1 MPAPVLPARRPP
13 TSMELVDVRQIGVEE
28 EMFLIDPTTRR
39 LVGASDRAADPD
51 SPGEVEQELFLQQVE
66 IQTDPHRCL
75 GDLDDDLRAARR
87 EASRAADAAGTRLAA
102 VAAPVMAD
110 EAGDPTPKQ
119 RYDTMT
125 SRYGEVGRTALVCG
139 MHVHV
144 DVRDDDEAV
153 AVVDGLRPWLPLVLA
168 LSANSPFNLG
178 ADTGYA
184 SWRAQVWDAW
194 PSAGP
199 VEPFGSPA
207 EYRRAVEALIASG
220 AALDEGMIYFDARLA
235 RSFPTVEVRVADV
248 CTDRE
253 DAVVVAAV
261 VRGLVDLC
269 ADRQGGQSQTDPWRV
284 DLLRAARWRAR
295 RDGLTGLLVDPLSKR
310 TVPAAMAVETML
322 HVIGPALEANG
333 DADVVRE
340 GIARLLRG
348 GGGAQRQ
355 RAVAGADLDLSAV
368 VDDVVRRT

>member
-1 MPAPVLPARRPP
+1 
-13 TSMELVDVRQIGVEE
+13 VDVRQVGVEE
-28 EMFLIDPTTRR
+28 EMFLVDPRTRR
-39 LVGASDRAADPD
+39 LVAASDRAADPD

-66 IQTDPHRCL
+66 IQTGPHR
-75 GDLDDDLRAARR
+75 DLAALADDLRAARR
-87 EASRAADAAGTRLAA
+87 EASRAAEATGTLLAA
-102 VAAPVMAD
+102 MAAPVMPD
-110 EAGDPTPKQ
+110 GAGDTTPKQ

-153 AVVDGLRPWLPLVLA
+153 AVVDGLRPWLPIVLA

-178 ADTGYA
+178 VDTSFA

-207 EYRRAVEALIASG
+207 AYRSAVEALISSG
-220 AALDEGMIYFDARLA
+220 AALDEGMIYLDARLA

-261 VRGLVDLC
+261 VRALVDLC
-269 ADRQGGQSQTDPWRV
+269 AGQRDQQPDSAPC
-284 DLLRAARWRAR
+284 RAR
-295 RDGLTGLLVDPLSKR
+295 REGLAGSLVDPLSR
-310 TVPAAMAVETML
+310 QTVPAPAAIETML
-322 HVIGPALEANG
+322 DAIAPALEANG
-333 DADVVRE
+333 DADAVRD
-340 GIARLLRG
+340 GVARMVRD

-355 RAVAGADLDLSAV
+355 RAAAGPGLDLSAV
-368 VDDVVRRT
+368 VDDVIRRT

>member
-1 MPAPVLPARRPP
+1 MPAPV
-13 TSMELVDVRQIGVEE
+13 V
-28 EMFLIDPTTRR
+28 
-39 LVGASDRAADPD
+39 
-51 SPGEVEQELFLQQVE
+51 
-66 IQTDPHRCL
+66 
-75 GDLDDDLRAARR
+75 
-87 EASRAADAAGTRLAA
+87 
-102 VAAPVMAD
+102 AD
-110 EAGDPTPKQ
+110 EPGDTTPKQ

-153 AVVDGLRPWLPLVLA
+153 TVVDGLRPWLPLVLA

-178 ADTGYA
+178 VDTSYA
-184 SWRAQVWDAW
+184 SWRSQVWDAW

-207 EYRRAVEALIASG
+207 AYRSAVEALIASG
-220 AALDEGMIYFDARLA
+220 AALDEGMIYLDARLA
-235 RSFPTVEVRVADV
+235 RIFPTVEVRVADV

-253 DAVVVAAV
+253 DAAVVAAV

-269 ADRQGGQSQTDPWRV
+269 ADPGAAQPHADPWRV

-295 RDGLTGLLVDPLSKR
+295 RDGLAGSLVDPVSRR
-310 TVPAAMAVETML
+310 TVPAAVAVQTM
-322 HVIGPALEANG
+322 VDAIGPALEVNG
-333 DADVVRE
+333 DADIVRD
-340 GIARLLRG
+340 GVARLLRS
-348 GGGAQRQ
+348 GGGAGRQ

>member
-1 MPAPVLPARRPP
+1 M
-13 TSMELVDVRQIGVEE
+13 DVRQIGVEE
-28 EMFLIDPTTRR
+28 ELFLVDPASRR
-39 LVGASDRAADPD
+39 LVAASDRAADPD

-66 IQTDPHRCL
+66 IQTGPHR
-75 GDLDDDLRAARR
+75 DLAALDADLRAARQQ
-87 EASRAADAAGTRLAA
+87 AALAADATGTRLAA
-102 VAAPVMAD
+102 TAAPVMSD
-110 EAGDPTPKQ
+110 AGGETTPKQ

-125 SRYGEVGRTALVCG
+125 TRFGQVGRTALVCG

-199 VEPFGSPA
+199 VEPFGSPDA
-207 EYRRAVEALIASG
+207 YRRAVEALIASG
-220 AALDEGMIYFDARLA
+220 AALDEGMIYLDARLA
-235 RSFPTVEVRVADV
+235 RRFPTVEVRVADV

-261 VRGLVDLC
+261 VRALVDLC
-269 ADRQGGQSQTDPWRV
+269 ARQRGGEPDAEPWRV
-284 DLLRAARWRAR
+284 ELLRAARWRAS
-295 RDGLTGLLVDPLSKR
+295 RDGLAGSLIDPVSRR
-310 TVPAAMAVETML
+310 TVAAAEA
-322 HVIGPALEANG
+322 IGTLLDAIEPALEANG
-333 DADVVRE
+333 DTAVVRD
-340 GIARLLRG
+340 GVARLLRQG
-348 GGGAQRQ
+348 DGAQRQ
-355 RAVAGADLDLSAV
+355 RAAAGADTDLSAV
-368 VDDVVRRT
+368 VDDVVRRTRPS

>member
-1 MPAPVLPARRPP
+1 
-13 TSMELVDVRQIGVEE
+13 VDVRQVGVEE
-28 EMFLIDPTTRR
+28 EMFLVDPTTRR
-39 LVGASDRAADPD
+39 LVAASGRAADPD
-51 SPGEVEQELFLQQVE
+51 SPGEVEQELFLQQIE
-66 IQTDPHRCL
+66 IQTGPHRDL
-75 GDLDDDLRAARR
+75 AALDDDLRSARGKAAL
-87 EASRAADAAGTRLAA
+87 AAEAAGTRLAA
-102 VAAPVMAD
+102 MPAPVMSD
-110 EAGDPTPKQ
+110 DSGDTTPKR

-144 DVRDDDEAV
+144 DVQDDDEAV
-153 AVVDGLRPWLPLVLA
+153 RVVDGLRPWLPLVLA

-178 ADTGYA
+178 TDTSFA

-207 EYRRAVEALIASG
+207 AYRRAIEALIASG
-220 AALDEGMIYFDARLA
+220 AALDEGMIYLDARLA

-248 CTDRE
+248 CTDRD

-261 VRGLVDLC
+261 VRALVDLC
-269 ADRQGGQSQTDPWRV
+269 ATGPEGSSAEPWRV

-295 RDGLTGLLVDPLSKR
+295 REGLTGSLIDPLSR
-310 TVPAAMAVETML
+310 RAAPAAAAIATML
-322 HVIGPALEANG
+322 EAIGPALERAG
-333 DADVVRE
+333 DTDVVRD
-340 GIARLLRG
+340 GVARLLHD
-348 GGGAQRQ
+348 GGGARRQ
-355 RAVAGADLDLSAV
+355 RAAAGPDLDLSAV